1 MMMSKLTLKRKVKF
15 KDAYDIMKFGVE
27 SGNWKNSF
35 ATYYKIPSPTKDGM
49 IYERVFYEQVA
60 KIKLPWVS
68 VKYMKTDNKKKYT
81 TDDHAYKPQFGAK
94 FLMDNPYI
102 WIDNFDNFLWWGE
115 FFSSVIPVTKK
126 QNDEL
131 SKQIT
136 NINNNYAVNIPLYE
150 SYKAAG
156 IELFEE
162 GGEGYDATPYDPFKN
177 IPEVFTEY
185 QNLFRGA

>member
-68 VKYMKTDNKKKYT
+68 VKYMKTDNKKKYICCILNGI
-81 TDDHAYKPQFGAK
+81 YGWRQ
-94 FLMDNPYI
+94 I
-102 WIDNFDNFLWWGE
+102 E
-115 FFSSVIPVTKK
+115 FVST
-126 QNDEL
+126 
-131 SKQIT
+131 
-136 NINNNYAVNIPLYE
+136 
-150 SYKAAG
+150 
-156 IELFEE
+156 
-162 GGEGYDATPYDPFKN
+162 
-177 IPEVFTEY
+177 
-185 QNLFRGA
+185 

>member
-1 MMMSKLTLKRKVKF
+1 MGFQRSQEKKL
-15 KDAYDIMKFGVE
+15 G
-27 SGNWKNSF
+27 
-35 ATYYKIPSPTKDGM
+35 
-49 IYERVFYEQVA
+49 
-60 KIKLPWVS
+60 
-68 VKYMKTDNKKKYT
+68 TDNKKKYT

-156 IELFEE
+156 LELFEE
-162 GGEGYDATPYDPFKN
+162 GGEGYDSTPYDPFKN

-185 QNLFRGA
+185 QNLFRVA